1 MAKILS
7 IRLPQQPATR
17 NRALV
22 LREVQD
28 PYAKYSTCYED
39 LESHLNDRFAQG
51 NYFPTL
57 EEALANFQERCQK
70 EFDQC
75 EAIMNCYWQRQREEQ
90 EIKSST

>member
-17 NRALV
+17 QRALV

-28 PYAKYSTCYED
+28 PYAKYVTCYED
-39 LESHLNDRFAQG
+39 LESNLKDRFAQG

-57 EEALANFQERCQK
+57 EEALANFQERCQQ
-70 EFDQC
+70 EFNHC
-75 EAIMNCYWQRQREEQ
+75 EGIMNCYWQRQQGEE
-90 EIKSST
+90 IMSSS